1 MPVVEIAPELLII
14 ATPISDDVQVTCPVK
29 LSVDPSLNVPVAVN
43 CCGEPKV
50 ITGFMGLIAIELKV
64 ALDTVNEATPT
75 CPANTAVTVTVP
87 GAIPV
92 AWPNDPSA
100 ALIVAT
106 VESDDV
112 HCTEFVRSCV
122 APFVSVPV
130 AFKGIDVPSAT
141 VPLPEIVIAVK
152 AWTVKFAGVL
162 VTPPSWQVTAAEPLD
177 CPVTIPIAL
186 TVATVG
192 AEDNQVATVST
203 CCVELSL
210 NLAIACNA
218 RFESTVKPA
227 TPGVTV
233 IDVSV
238 AELTVSGTDSVAVA
252 PPNVN
257 VAEIVVAPPGATPV
271 ATPTLPAALL
281 MVATPVLLLAHTT
294 SCVMFCV
301 LASLKV
307 PMAVKPSV
315 VNGAIVVLEDPT
327 VIDWMVAVVTSSAA
341 VPLRDSNVAVIVA
354 AGNPPATPWARP
366 VVAAIVATDVFDEVH
381 AACPVMLCLLP
392 SL

>member
-1 MPVVEIAPELLII
+1 MWGRARRSPPHSPQLTVSTVVSVTVPNAAMIVVVPVPVVEIAPVLLII
-14 ATPISDDVQVTCPVK
+14 ATPISDDVQVTCPVR

-43 CCGEPKV
+43 CCGEPRV
-50 ITGFMGLIAIELKV
+50 ILGFTGLMAMELSV

-75 CPANTAVTVTVP
+75 SPANTAVTVTVP

-92 AWPNDPSA
+92 AWPNDPNA

-112 HCTEFVRSCV
+112 HCTEFVRSCIP
-122 APFVSVPV
+122 PFVSVPV

-152 AWTVKFAGVL
+152 AWTVRFAGVL
-162 VTPPSWQVTAAEPLD
+162 VTVPSWQVTAAEPLD

-192 AEDNQVATVST
+192 AEDDHVATVST

-233 IDVSV
+233 IDVRV
-238 AELTVSGTDSVAVA
+238 AELTVSGADPVAVA

-257 VAEIVVAPPGATPV
+257 MAEIVVVPPGATPV
-271 ATPTLPAALL
+271 AIPTLPAVLL
-281 MVATPVLLLAHTT
+281 MVATPVLLLAHTA

-301 LASLKV
+301 VESLKV
-307 PMAVKPSV
+307 PMAV
-315 VNGAIVVLEDPT
+315 
-327 VIDWMVAVVTSSAA
+327 
-341 VPLRDSNVAVIVA
+341 
-354 AGNPPATPWARP
+354 
-366 VVAAIVATDVFDEVH
+366 
-381 AACPVMLCLLP
+381 
-392 SL
+392 